1 MLSLNDYIAQLIN
14 LIVPVGS
21 RVTCNPPPMDT
32 DRDFLVLVKEID
44 FNNLLFQLL
53 KEDFEIG
60 GSRVYRRGLTEDDFA
75 FQSYTK
81 GDINLI
87 VTASPKFFDKF
98 IKATNIA
105 RDLNLLNKQDRID
118 LFQEVLYDVPRVTQW
133 KKEWDKYL

>member
-1 MLSLNDYIAQLIN
+1 MKFLNEITLSLIH

-21 RVTCNPPPMDT
+21 RVTCDPPPMDT
-32 DRDFLVLVKEID
+32 DRDFLIFVKQID
-44 FNNLLFQLL
+44 FNNLVFQLF
-53 KEDFEIG
+53 KDDFEIG